1 MFHRVIA
8 VLSDVQDRAI
18 RLSRMSPRPQR
29 PLSTGTPAWPFLLLL
44 SDIYRIF
51 LVLFLPLLLSLPLPP
66 PSPHLLGLFYFPVAL
81 LFSKYSTQFN
91 RTTATRASATAAWSV
106 TLPVVTPPSRD
117 MFPS

>member
-44 SDIYRIF
+44 SDIHRIF

-66 PSPHLLGLFYFPVAL
+66 PSPHLLVAL
-81 LFSKYSTQFN
+81 LLSKYSTQFN